1 MTGIVLLAAA
11 TVLSPVADVVFS
23 RPGSLRVMRG
33 AWCDGSEERI
43 SYSHSGAEVGF
54 DRRKLKDASQTYFA
68 LSPSLSH
75 EPDWRGRRL
84 SLFVRFGDAP
94 AVKPSLSLEFCDA
107 EGEHFRYRPL
117 AIVRD
122 GPRSRLDYR
131 IDECG
136 TSQKPWG
143 AKSNGR
149 FDGALRLSALLGSY
163 VARVDVGTLVYERL
177 SVFDS
182 KPIPRT
188 ADGRALPTSVD
199 DLEFDVDTGNRLHL
213 VGDLKTVPAM
223 LFGNRSHGT
232 RRWRGKVLF
241 RDHFGRGF
249 DQPVDVSA
257 ASGAVVRVETG
268 RTLPCRG
275 IWYVT
280 ADLVGDD
287 GQPGVAETRFACV
300 VRHGDTPVLPKPHF
314 RMGIN
319 FHAQKY
325 WDRPVLFAMALD
337 ALVASGAKLVRSGG
351 FKFAEVARKPAY
363 DWTMTDTIFNALR
376 SRGFA
381 INANVYP
388 GPGWAR
394 KPMPEEVRAG
404 KYRHIFNYPSRPGLF
419 RDFCGA
425 IAARYGT
432 GIDYYEIGNEW
443 DLTSSEVLPPDEAMR
458 LIREGHEGI
467 KRSCPAATVATCGW
481 GGADSQAFAPAKNPG
496 LIELF
501 AGSAQDSFD
510 VWAIHLHGPFGSYA
524 DRLQKDFF
532 PMRERTGL
540 VRKPW
545 YSNETAL
552 ATAGGQEGVAARTVW
567 QKILYAMAWGSTDY
581 VWYTLIS
588 TGCDPESGEDSYGL
602 LTHDCKPRA
611 TFAAFAA
618 LASVVHGSSF
628 GAILS
633 EEDGRYAYRLDLPG
647 GRGIALAG
655 WSEARGEAD
664 VLQIETDASGARIV
678 DLMGN
683 AEDVPVADGMV
694 RWHIS
699 QNPSA
704 LLLNKAARAV
714 LRLPRPRSRPGVF

>member
-1 MTGIVLLAAA
+1 MIGGILLAAS
-11 TVLSPVADVVFS
+11 VLSPIADIVFS
-23 RPGSLRVMRG
+23 HPGSLRVMRG
-33 AWCDGSEERI
+33 AWRDAAEERI
-43 SYSHSGAEVGF
+43 SYSQSGAEVRF
-54 DRRKLKDASQTYFA
+54 DRRKLKDGADTYYT
-68 LSPSLSH
+68 LSPSLPS
-75 EPDWRGRRL
+75 EPDWRWRRL

-107 EGEHFRYRPL
+107 EGEHFRYKPV
-117 AIVRD
+117 AVVRD
-122 GPRSRLDYR
+122 GPEARLDYC
-131 IDECG
+131 IDEDG
-136 TSQKPWG
+136 TVRKPWG
-143 AKSNGR
+143 RKCNGR
-149 FDGALRLSALLGSY
+149 FDGSLRLFALLGSY
-163 VARVDVGTLVYERL
+163 AARVDSGTLVYERL
-177 SVFDS
+177 SVLGTV
-182 KPIPRT
+182 PYPRA
-188 ADGRALPTSVD
+188 ADGLARPALAD
-199 DLEFDVDTGNRLHL
+199 ALDFDVDTGDPLHL
-213 VGDLKTVPAM
+213 LGDAKAVPD
-223 LFGNRSHGT
+223 LVFGNLSRVT
-232 RRWRGKVLF
+232 RRWRGRVLL

-249 DQPVDVSA
+249 DQSVDVSA
-257 ASGAVVRVETG
+257 ASGAVVRVALE
-268 RTLPCRG
+268 RSLPYMG
-275 IWYVT
+275 IWYAT

-287 GQPGVAETRFACV
+287 GLPCVAETRFACV
-300 VRHGDTPVLPKPHF
+300 ARHRVTPVLPRPHF

-325 WDRPVLFAMALD
+325 WDDPVFFPKMLD

-351 FKFAEVARKPAY
+351 FKFAEIARKPAY
-363 DWTMTDTIFNALR
+363 DWTMTDFIFNALR

-394 KPMPEEVRAG
+394 KPVPEEVRAR
-404 KYRHIFNYPSRPGLF
+404 KYRHIFNFPSRPGLF

-443 DLTSSEVLPPDEAMR
+443 DLTSKEVLPPEEALR

-467 KRSCPAATVATCGW
+467 KRSCPSATVATCGW
-481 GGADSQAFAPAKNPG
+481 GGADSQTYAPAKNPG

-501 AGSAQDSFD
+501 AESAQDAFD
-510 VWAIHLHGPFGSYA
+510 VWAIHLHGPFGGYA
-524 DRLQKDFF
+524 SRLQKDFF

-552 ATAGGQEGVAARTVW
+552 ATAGGQEGVAARAVW

-581 VWYTLIS
+581 VWYTLMS

-618 LASVVHGSSF
+618 LAPIVHTAKF
-628 GAILS
+628 DARLL
-633 EEDGRYAYRLDLPG
+633 EDGGRYAYRLVLSGD
-647 GRGIALAG
+647 RGFALAG
-655 WSEARGEAD
+655 WD
-664 VLQIETDASGARIV
+664 DASGGRAGALKVRTDARSARIV

-683 AEDVPVADGMV
+683 STEVPVSDGSV
-694 RWHIS
+694 SWPLSRD
-699 QNPSA
+699 PSA
-704 LLLNKAARAV
+704 LV
-714 LRLPRPRSRPGVF
+714 LESATHAFLP